1 MLWDVWGDSMCVCF
15 MQKTSVAANCRA
27 TNVWQL
33 PALCASHLL
42 YACSHEWARSLW
54 TIAVSVRT
62 EHKEKEKKKPSA
74 VFSDMQAILCR
85 VLVQTACLKFFF
97 VCFPLT
103 SKSLVLKSGFEAVS
117 AAFSDDFLNGRLEYH
132 EFQRKHPFWHE
143 ENQGQIIEE
152 PLLGSTLSPDN
163 SMEILNI

>member
-62 EHKEKEKKKPSA
+62 EHKEKEKKKSLLLSFLTCRRFCVGCWCKPHVLSFFLCVFPSHL
-74 VFSDMQAILCR
+74 SLW
-85 VLVQTACLKFFF
+85 CL
-97 VCFPLT
+97 
-103 SKSLVLKSGFEAVS
+103 SLDLRL
-117 AAFSDDFLNGRLEYH
+117 FLQL
-132 EFQRKHPFWHE
+132 FLMIFWME
-143 ENQGQIIEE
+143 DWNTMNFR
-152 PLLGSTLSPDN
+152 GSTPFDMKKIRGKL
-163 SMEILNI
+163 